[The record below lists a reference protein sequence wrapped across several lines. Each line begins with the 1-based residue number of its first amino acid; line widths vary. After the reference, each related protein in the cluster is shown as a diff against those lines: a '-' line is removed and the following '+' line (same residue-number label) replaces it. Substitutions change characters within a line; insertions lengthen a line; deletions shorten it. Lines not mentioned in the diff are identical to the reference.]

1 MMDAVRGRNI
11 NDELGLLI
19 EQKRF
24 MKYSDTE
31 RFVSVVSDTHKGSVS
46 VTNRSTFPAPKRSLI
61 NTVSEKVASIQ
72 GATDPFS
79 TADERFIAD
88 EPPITSQASPWTC
101 SFPVASRRTFE
112 YSATEPEELRRKSI
126 FAREM
131 EHRYN
136 KTNLHFHQYIAEQLS
151 STDLSSGYEGMR
163 YLQTARSKSVSGTGL
178 GFRHS
183 EVERIHEENICRL
196 LSMSEEEIL
205 KEREMLISSMD
216 PSMIAFLLHEDRRL
230 GSIGPMETELERT
243 KSCTKATS
251 TRRTAQHPTE
261 LSSQP
266 LHIDQLES
274 EKLAWT
280 RDLPPI
286 GKKAPEL
293 HLQDSGAD
301 QSGAT
306 VEQPTE
312 KPSTQSQARFDPCGL
327 VVPPDAIVDTHLGLH
342 HHGEEPERA
351 GYTVGE
357 LFHLARS
364 SVPSQRRLALAT
376 IATSLAQ
383 TRRGLHVPSL
393 APPSFPSLIYG
404 LLSSHD
410 IEVHESEGAGESG
423 GGGGKGGV
431 AFLLRWCLD
440 EAVRSLTS
448 VGSAAAAVNTN
459 GHAVGVSLGL
469 TVECIRGLTNL
480 FCDSYGEASLN
491 SAFEWASTLITF
503 KSISLRPSDRANLFN
518 AQIHGLIYSTTDS
531 KPDSDPEEDHSKLM
545 ALDPISFLFTQGQL
559 AQRLSWLLDN
569 RSGMA
574 GIRLPADAA
583 GLWLPALLIRGV
595 RHSST
600 VAYSIFKIP
609 GLFRVLVTNHLPICD
624 LSSEDVKL
632 EPIQIRPSLLSQ
644 TTGVPLPSV
653 LQLCRLT
660 MGTNVSIRLV
670 LVNDFQL
677 VERCCSYL
685 ITSTTDMTDVG
696 NLESL
701 VTSLPT
707 VLPLKLAIKLQLEA
721 LRCLSTCLDIRIGG
735 SDCIPRHALDTL
747 RTHFPSLIRSCMKVQ
762 ICYVRHFVE
771 KTNRFDHSLQGTEQ
785 LLLPLLGAWLHFFS
799 CAIGELLDATRN
811 LPDNPL
817 HQSFDQLFGLG
828 INLLDHFRGQLPCLQ
843 DTWLNIESYLLQKG
857 ITPALIAVTINSVVR
872 LFGSCIHFGLRPKTP
887 FQYQLID
894 LWTNHLISLCTHVVW
909 KQSTA
914 HFIRCG
920 SVLTGAPELLCDV
933 DVITLP
939 VSSTQ
944 TANSENQRMDKQTI
958 DWQALAVDTPIDCT
972 LLEPVGFAPS
982 CLPDLG
988 TRVCFRYGRPNGNL
1002 ATLIWPRLRIP
1013 VEDESDT
1020 LAIDPTCTYAF
1031 PLLVCLVS
1039 TLEQLVLQWRLHLA
1053 STFSAD
1059 VLSPLIA
1066 WIERLAL
1073 RNSPPWIP
1081 SKNANNYSGLPH
1093 TLIALE
1099 SETAVRA
1106 LLLMSRITVQ
1116 DCPLGHN
1123 LTKELCM
1130 NPKGNLLYLASL
1142 RLMPLLRGKQTMLLR
1157 ELLDDIVFARPQIE
1171 FVLRRMED
1179 DNGSVEIVSHLPEI
1193 EEVYKKYLLSDGIS
1207 SNCSSAPTKLPL
1219 SSIHEP
1225 LDAVDKSSCS
1235 LISREESGRLE
1246 SIIMPLVGLHWAYTP
1261 LLALYERSKQRITT
1275 SARHSAGTDQEQ
1287 SLSELTNA
1295 LRWLLFLCNIQSS
1308 HPETTDACVL
1318 LDPLAHLAYIFMSS
1332 LAYSGAGA
1340 LGFGTSGVLLVKLV
1354 HRIGPFSRM
1363 SQRAS
1368 LETVRLPR
1376 SCASFYDLY
1385 VESLIHFS
1393 ALSYNSPAIANL
1405 MLWPCQQVCH
1415 IKYRRALWGEHQNG
1429 LLCVRLRLDQLLLPL
1444 IAFLEP
1450 EETDESVLRAYAS
1463 ALFSGGVQARRQ
1475 PVLFLIAVHHL
1486 NRYLYNNQNAHKD
1499 FTKQLARLL
1508 RIFPTSDKTGAKKT
1522 GVDRTKLIDVLRR
1535 YKQPRPGLMQYI
1547 PQLLDDRKLKVD
1559 VSDSLTRMEMGS
1571 PPPTDDDLQTEFHV
1585 AVLEAGIE
1593 CYASSDLPTNRRSH
1607 WEKHFIKN

>member
-11 NDELGLLI
+11 RDELGLLI
-19 EQKRF
+19 EQEKF
-24 MKYSDTE
+24 MKYSDAE
-31 RFVSVVSDTHKGSVS
+31 RFVSVVSDTHKGSVILS
-46 VTNRSTFPAPKRSLI
+46 SRLILPAPKRSAI
-61 NTVSEKVASIQ
+61 NTVSEKVTSIQ
-72 GATDPFS
+72 RATDPFS
-79 TADERFIAD
+79 TADIIERSIAD
-88 EPPITSQASPWTC
+88 EPPIITSQASPWTC
-101 SFPVASRRTFE
+101 SFPVASHRTFE
-112 YSATEPEELRRKSI
+112 YSSTEPEELRRKSI

-131 EHRYN
+131 EHEYN
-136 KTNLHFHQYIAEQLS
+136 KTNVPFHQHIAEQLS
-151 STDLSSGYEGMR
+151 SADLSTGCATKHESIR
-163 YLQTARSKSVSGTGL
+163 YLQTAKSKSVSGTGL
-178 GFRHS
+178 GFRHC
-183 EVERIHEENICRL
+183 EVERIHEENINRL

-216 PSMIAFLLHEDRRL
+216 PSMIAFLLHEKRKL
-230 GSIGPMETELERT
+230 IPIGPKETELERA

-251 TRRTAQHPTE
+251 VREAAQHPTE
-261 LSSQP
+261 LSSQFP
-266 LHIDQLES
+266 HIDQLES

-280 RDLPPI
+280 QDLPLI
-286 GKKAPEL
+286 GKKAPEF
-293 HLQDSGAD
+293 HLQDSTAD
-301 QSGAT
+301 QSGAA
-306 VEQPTE
+306 VEQPAN
-312 KPSTQSQARFDPCGL
+312 KPSTPSQARFDLCGL

-364 SVPSQRRLALAT
+364 RVPYQRRLALAT

-410 IEVHESEGAGESG
+410 IEAQESEGVGGS

-431 AFLLRWCLD
+431 AFLFRWCLD
-440 EAVRSLTS
+440 EAVSSLTS
-448 VGSAAAAVNTN
+448 VGSVAAAVDIN

-469 TVECIRGLTNL
+469 AVECIRGLTNL
-480 FCDSYGEASLN
+480 LCDGYGEAFLN
-491 SAFEWASTLITF
+491 NAFEWASTLITF
-503 KSISLRPSDRANLFN
+503 KSISLKPSDKANLFN
-518 AQIHGLIYSTTDS
+518 AQIYGLIYSTNDH
-531 KPDSDPEEDHSKLM
+531 KPDSDLEEDHSKLM

-600 VAYSIFKIP
+600 VACSIFKIP
-609 GLFRVLVTNHLPICD
+609 GLFRVLVTNHLPVCD
-624 LSSEDVKL
+624 LSSKHDKL
-632 EPIQIRPSLLSQ
+632 EPSLIRPSLLSQ

-660 MGTNVSIRLV
+660 MEASVNIRLA

-685 ITSTTDMTDVG
+685 ITSITDLTDVG

-701 VTSLPT
+701 VTSLP
-707 VLPLKLAIKLQLEA
+707 VALPLKLAIRLQLEA

-735 SDCIPRHALDTL
+735 SDCIPRHALDTV
-747 RTHFPSLIRSCMKVQ
+747 RAHFPSLVRSCMKVQ
-762 ICYVRHFVE
+762 ICYANHFLE
-771 KTNRFDHSLQGTEQ
+771 KTNRVDHSPQGTEQ
-785 LLLPLLGAWLHFFS
+785 LLLPLLGAWLHFLS
-799 CAIGELLDATRN
+799 CAISELFDATRN
-811 LPDNPL
+811 LPGDPL
-817 HQSFDQLFGLG
+817 HQSFDQLLGLG
-828 INLLDHFRGQLPCLQ
+828 FNLLDHFRGQLPCLQ
-843 DTWLNIESYLLQKG
+843 DTWLVVESYLLQKG

-894 LWTNHLISLCTHVVW
+894 LWTNHLISLFTHVVW
-909 KQSTA
+909 KQCTA
-914 HFIRCG
+914 RFIRCG

-933 DVITLP
+933 DVVTLP
-939 VSSTQ
+939 ASSTQ
-944 TANSENQRMDKQTI
+944 TANSENQGMDKRTI
-958 DWQALAVDTPIDCT
+958 DWQALSLDTPIDSM
-972 LLEPVGFAPS
+972 LLEPVGFTPS

-1002 ATLIWPRLRIP
+1002 AALIWPRLRIP

-1020 LAIDPTCTYAF
+1020 LAVDPTCTHAF
-1031 PLLVCLVS
+1031 PLLICLVS

-1081 SKNANNYSGLPH
+1081 SKNADNYGDLPH

-1142 RLMPLLRGKQTMLLR
+1142 RLMPLLRGKQMMLLR

-1171 FVLRRMED
+1171 FVLRRRED
-1179 DNGSVEIVSHLPEI
+1179 NNGSVEIVSHLPKIAEM
-1193 EEVYKKYLLSDGIS
+1193 YKKYLLSDGIS
-1207 SNCSSAPTKLPL
+1207 SHCSSSPTKLPL
-1219 SSIHEP
+1219 GSVHESM
-1225 LDAVDKSSCS
+1225 DSC
-1235 LISREESGRLE
+1235 IPREESGRLA

-1261 LLALYERSKQRITT
+1261 LLVWYERSKQRITT
-1275 SARHSAGTDQEQ
+1275 SPRHSGDADQEP
-1287 SLSELTNA
+1287 LSELTNA
-1295 LRWLLFLCNIQSS
+1295 LRWLLFLCYIQSS
-1308 HPETTDACVL
+1308 HPEAAGACVV
-1318 LDPLAHLAYIFMSS
+1318 LDPLAHLAHIFIGC

-1340 LGFGTSGVLLVKLV
+1340 LGFGTSGILLVKLV
-1354 HRIGPFSRM
+1354 HRIGPFARM
-1363 SQRAS
+1363 NQGAS
-1368 LETVRLPR
+1368 LETARLPR

-1385 VESLIHFS
+1385 IESLIHFS

-1405 MLWPCQQVCH
+1405 MLWPCQQLCH
-1415 IKYRRALWGEHQNG
+1415 MKYRRALWGEHQNG
-1429 LLCVRLRLDQLLLPL
+1429 LICVRLRLDQLLLPL
-1444 IAFLEP
+1444 VAFLEP
-1450 EETDESVLRAYAS
+1450 EETDETMLRAYAA
-1463 ALFSGGVQARRQ
+1463 ALLSGNVQVRRQ

-1486 NRYLYNNQNAHKD
+1486 NRYLYNSQNAQKD
-1499 FTKQLARLL
+1499 FTKQFARLI
-1508 RIFPTSDKTGAKKT
+1508 RILPSSDKTKAKKT

-1535 YKQPRPGLMQYI
+1535 YKQPRPGLIQYD
-1547 PQLLDDRKLKVD
+1547 PQLLDDRKLKVE
-1559 VSDSLTRMEMGS
+1559 VSDSLTRTEMGS
-1571 PPPTDDDLQTEFHV
+1571 ALPTNNDSQTEFYV

-1593 CYASSDLPTNRRSH
+1593 CYTPSDLPTHRRSH
-1607 WEKHFIKN
+1607 WEKHFIEN

>member
-1 MMDAVRGRNI
+1 MMDAIRSRNI
-11 NDELGLLI
+11 KDELGLLI
-19 EQKRF
+19 EQERF
-24 MKYSDTE
+24 MKYSDVE
-31 RFVSVVSDTHKGSVS
+31 RFVSVVSDTHK
-46 VTNRSTFPAPKRSLI
+46 APKRSLT
-61 NTVSEKVASIQ
+61 NTVTEKVASIQ
-72 GATDPFS
+72 RATDPFS
-79 TADERFIAD
+79 TADVIERFIAD
-88 EPPITSQASPWTC
+88 EPPIITSQASRWTC
-101 SFPVASRRTFE
+101 SFPVASHRTFE

-131 EHRYN
+131 EHRYK
-136 KTNLHFHQYIAEQLS
+136 KTTLHFHQHIAEQSS
-151 STDLSSGYEGMR
+151 STDLSSGCATQHEGIR
-163 YLQTARSKSVSGTGL
+163 YLQTAKSKSVSGTGL
-178 GFRHS
+178 GFRHGD
-183 EVERIHEENICRL
+183 VKRIHEENISRL
-196 LSMSEEEIL
+196 LSISEEEIL

-230 GSIGPMETELERT
+230 ESINSKETELERA

-251 TRRTAQHPTE
+251 TRGAAQHPTD
-261 LSSQP
+261 LRSQP
-266 LHIDQLES
+266 PHTDQLEY

-280 RDLPPI
+280 RDLPPV

-301 QSGAT
+301 QSGTT

-312 KPSTQSQARFDPCGL
+312 KPSTKCQARFDLCGL
-327 VVPPDAIVDTHLGLH
+327 VVPPDAIIDTHLGLH

-383 TRRGLHVPSL
+383 TRRGLHIPSL

-410 IEVHESEGAGESG
+410 IEAHESEDAGESG

-440 EAVRSLTS
+440 EAVSSLTS
-448 VGSAAAAVNTN
+448 VGSAAAAVDTN

-469 TVECIRGLTNL
+469 AVECIRGLTNL
-480 FCDSYGEASLN
+480 LCDSYGEASLN
-491 SAFEWASTLITF
+491 SAFEWASTLLTF
-503 KSISLRPSDRANLFN
+503 KSISLKPSDRANLFN
-518 AQIHGLIYSTTDS
+518 AQIHGLIYSTTDN

-559 AQRLSWLLDN
+559 AQRLSWLLDD

-600 VAYSIFKIP
+600 VAYSIFRIP
-609 GLFRVLVTNHLPICD
+609 GLFRVLVTNHLPVCD

-632 EPIQIRPSLLSQ
+632 EPILIRPSLLSQ

-660 MGTNVSIRLV
+660 METNVSIRLA

-685 ITSTTDMTDVG
+685 MTSTTDMTDAG

-721 LRCLSTCLDIRIGG
+721 LRCLSTCIDIRTGG
-735 SDCIPRHALDTL
+735 FDCIPRHALDTL
-747 RTHFPSLIRSCMKVQ
+747 RTHFPSLMRSCMKVQ
-762 ICYVRHFVE
+762 LCYASHFVG
-771 KTNRFDHSLQGTEQ
+771 KTNRSLQGTEQ
-785 LLLPLLGAWLHFFS
+785 LLLPLLGAWLHFLS
-799 CAIGELLDATRN
+799 CGIGELLDATRN
-811 LPDNPL
+811 LPYDPL
-817 HQSFDQLFGLG
+817 HQSFDQLLGLG
-828 INLLDHFRGQLPCLQ
+828 FSLLDHFREQLPCLQ
-843 DTWLNIESYLLQKG
+843 DTWVNVESYLLQNG

-894 LWTNHLISLCTHVVW
+894 LWTNHLISLFTHVVW
-909 KQSTA
+909 KQCTA
-914 HFIRCG
+914 RFIRCG

-933 DVITLP
+933 DVVTLP
-939 VSSTQ
+939 TSSTQ
-944 TANSENQRMDKQTI
+944 TANSESQGMDKQTI
-958 DWQALAVDTPIDCT
+958 DWRALALDTPIDST

-982 CLPDLG
+982 SLPDLG
-988 TRVCFRYGRPNGNL
+988 TRICFRYGRPNGNL
-1002 ATLIWPRLRIP
+1002 ATFIWPRLRIP

-1020 LAIDPTCTYAF
+1020 LATDPTCTYAF
-1031 PLLVCLVS
+1031 PLFICLVS

-1066 WIERLAL
+1066 WIKRLAL
-1073 RNSPPWIP
+1073 RNPPPWIP

-1093 TLIALE
+1093 ALIALE

-1116 DCPLGHN
+1116 DCPLGHD
-1123 LTKELCM
+1123 LIKELCM

-1157 ELLDDIVFARPQIE
+1157 ELLGDIVFARPQIE

-1179 DNGSVEIVSHLPEI
+1179 NNGSVEIVSHLSKI
-1193 EEVYKKYLLSDGIS
+1193 EEMYKKYLLSDGIS

-1219 SSIHEP
+1219 SPIHESM
-1225 LDAVDKSSCS
+1225 DAVDSSR
-1235 LISREESGRLE
+1235 ISREESGRLA
-1246 SIIMPLVGLHWAYTP
+1246 SITMPLVGLHWAYTP
-1261 LLALYERSKQRITT
+1261 LLAWYERSKQRITT
-1275 SARHSAGTDQEQ
+1275 SPRHSGNTDQEQ

-1295 LRWLLFLCNIQSS
+1295 LRWLLLLCDIQSS
-1308 HPETTDACVL
+1308 HPEAADACVV
-1318 LDPLAHLAYIFMSS
+1318 LDPLAHLAHIFISC

-1363 SQRAS
+1363 SQGAS

-1385 VESLIHFS
+1385 IESLIHFS

-1405 MLWPCQQVCH
+1405 MLWPCQQLCH
-1415 IKYRRALWGEHQNG
+1415 MKYRRALWSEHQNG
-1429 LLCVRLRLDQLLLPL
+1429 LICVRLRLDQLLLPL

-1463 ALFSGGVQARRQ
+1463 ALFSGGVQVRRQ

-1486 NRYLYNNQNAHKD
+1486 NRFLYNNQNAHKD
-1499 FTKQLARLL
+1499 FTKQFARLL
-1508 RIFPTSDKTGAKKT
+1508 RILPLSDKTRAKKT

-1535 YKQPRPGLMQYI
+1535 YKQPRPGLMRYN
-1547 PQLLDDRKLKVD
+1547 PQLLGDRKLKVD
-1559 VSDSLTRMEMGS
+1559 VSDSLTDTEMGS
-1571 PPPTDDDLQTEFHV
+1571 APPTDDDLQTEFHV
-1585 AVLEAGIE
+1585 TVLEAGIE
-1593 CYASSDLPTNRRSH
+1593 CYASRDLPTNRQSY
-1607 WEKHFIKN
+1607 WEKHFIES